1 MRWILSVNFYC
12 WNTIIVNDLKQIRR
26 EFWLI
31 FTCSEKSNY
40 KVHVSAFFKPSK
52 PVIPLFCS
60 ILENKFGHHTKI
72 DKLLFISGWLRLKL
86 FLLFSYLLSTF
97 WLFTNQFSVIYL
109 FTQSIISYLCCDN
122 QMLAIYVSNYDA
134 TSTCQTTS
142 KTIYKI
148 IKIQFWNPHK
158 FMFARFAFLLNY

>member
-1 MRWILSVNFYC
+1 MHE
-12 WNTIIVNDLKQIRR
+12 KQILITRR
-26 EFWLI
+26 WWDETQHFI
-31 FTCSEKSNY
+31 FTCSKKSNY
-40 KVHVSAFFKPSK
+40 KVHVSAFSNPR
-52 PVIPLFCS
+52 
-60 ILENKFGHHTKI
+60 N
-72 DKLLFISGWLRLKL
+72 LLFNCFVSYLKTNLVIIQKLISFLFRSGWLWLKL

-142 KTIYKI
+142 KTIHKI

-158 FMFARFAFLLNY
+158 LMFARFAFL

>member
-1 MRWILSVNFYC
+1 MHKKRLLITRC
-12 WNTIIVNDLKQIRR
+12 WCEETPH
-26 EFWLI
+26 FI
-31 FTCSEKSNY
+31 FTCSKKPKN
-40 KVHVSAFFKPSK
+40 KFHVSAFSNPW
-52 PVIPLFCS
+52 
-60 ILENKFGHHTKI
+60 N
-72 DKLLFISGWLRLKL
+72 LLFNCFVSYLKTNLVIIQKLISFLFRSGWLWLKL

-142 KTIYKI
+142 KKIYKI

-158 FMFARFAFLLNY
+158 FVLPSLRFC

>member
-1 MRWILSVNFYC
+1 MIWYRYEG
-12 WNTIIVNDLKQIRR
+12 

-31 FTCSEKSNY
+31 FTCSNNQIIKSMCQL
-40 KVHVSAFFKPSK
+40 FFQPSK
-52 PVIPLFCS
+52 PVIALLCS
-60 ILENKFGHHTKI
+60 ILENKFGHYTEI
-72 DKLLFISGWLRLKL
+72 DKLLFRSGWLWLQL

-109 FTQSIISYLCCDN
+109 FTQIIISYLSSDN
-122 QMLAIYVSNYDA
+122 QMLAIYVSYYDA

-158 FMFARFAFLLNY
+158 FVLPGLHFC

>member
-1 MRWILSVNFYC
+1 MIWNRYEGNFDSFSRVQK
-12 WNTIIVNDLKQIRR
+12 NQIIKSMCQLFQT
-26 EFWLI
+26 LG
-31 FTCSEKSNY
+31 TCYSI
-40 KVHVSAFFKPSK
+40 V
-52 PVIPLFCS
+52 LFHTW
-60 ILENKFGHHTKI
+60 NKFGHHTKI
-72 DKLLFISGWLRLKL
+72 DKLLFRSGWLWLKL

-97 WLFTNQFSVIYL
+97 WLFTNPFSVIYL

>member
-1 MRWILSVNFYC
+1 MPTLFAEILLSIMIWNRYEGNFDSFSRVQKIKLYC
-12 WNTIIVNDLKQIRR
+12 R
-26 EFWLI
+26 
-31 FTCSEKSNY
+31 C
-40 KVHVSAFFKPSK
+40 VSFFKPSE
-52 PVIPLFCS
+52 PVIPLFS
-60 ILENKFGHHTKI
+60 FILENQFGHHTKI
-72 DKLLFISGWLRLKL
+72 DTLLFSSGWLWLKL

-158 FMFARFAFLLNY
+158 LMFARFAFLLNY